1 MQRVSAACGQ
11 SNWMVWMPPT
21 ISSMW
26 LNRSRL
32 VCLSSMIKTSMVF
45 PFGWSRVA
53 AGRAS
58 YGQSQRQGGRRAP
71 WAGGQRAATA
81 SDGSDGGNRRRQ
93 AEHADRLLQLGGLIL
108 HRRCRR
114 CRLLDQGGVLLGHLV
129 HLADGGVDLLDAAAL
144 LQAGRDY
151 LAHDVADAGDAVD
164 DGLHAGAGL
173 GDQAAASATRSPELP
188 ISPLISLAAAA
199 ERCARLRTSVAT
211 TAKPRPCSPARAA
224 STAAFNARILVWKAM
239 PSMTEIMSTM
249 RLDELLMAPMVS
261 TTWATSAPPL
271 TATDEALKASW
282 LAWRALSAFCR
293 TVEVISSSE
302 EAVSSRLP
310 AWCSVRRDRSRL
322 PAAICSLAVAIEL
335 LPSRTPRTVADS
347 LSCILARPVS
357 RRPISSSRSATI
369 EFDRLPPAM
378 ASKWPSAWAS
388 GPMMARSSATLE
400 ARISAAPMTMPASAQ
415 SNSLSYSAWLAS

>member
-32 VCLSSMIKTSMVF
+32 VWLWAMIKTSMVF
-45 PFGWSRVA
+45 PFGWSRVG

-58 YGQSQRQGGRRAP
+58 DGQSQRQGGRRAP
-71 WAGGQRAATA
+71 WGGGQRAATA
-81 SDGSDGGNRRRQ
+81 SDGGDRRRQ

-173 GDQAAASATRSPELP
+173 GDQAAAQRDLF
-188 ISPLISLAAAA
+188 
-199 ERCARLRTSVAT
+199 
-211 TAKPRPCSPARAA
+211 ARAA
-224 STAAFNARILVWKAM
+224 DQHLDILGGGGRALRQVAHLGGDDGEAAPLLTGAR
-239 PSMTEIMSTM
+239 
-249 RLDELLMAPMVS
+249 RLDGRVQRQDIGLEG
-261 TTWATSAPPL
+261 
-271 TATDEALKASW
+271 D
-282 LAWRALSAFCR
+282 
-293 TVEVISSSE
+293 
-302 EAVSSRLP
+302 AVDD
-310 AWCSVRRDRSRL
+310 ADD
-322 PAAICSLAVAIEL
+322 
-335 LPSRTPRTVADS
+335 VAD
-347 LSCILARPVS
+347 LL
-357 RRPISSSRSATI
+357 RRGA
-369 EFDRLPPAM
+369 
-378 ASKWPSAWAS
+378 
-388 GPMMARSSATLE
+388 
-400 ARISAAPMTMPASAQ
+400 
-415 SNSLSYSAWLAS
+415 